1 MIYDLCFKSYVTGLV
16 QVLMRIGNIKVYVL
30 CIWCG
35 VCVKEGNFF
44 DTWSIKILCLSSYL
58 CVCVFFFY
66 LHNSKSR
73 NEGICWSSLW

>member
-58 CVCVFFFY
+58 CVCVFFLFAQF
-66 LHNSKSR
+66 
-73 NEGICWSSLW
+73 EEQE